1 MKKVSKLPLLAVAL
15 MVTGCNEKVSPEL
28 QTSNVAIPTAPVTPP
43 PADTTYSFKLVNKIT
58 TANYKLHKTGPG
70 NKAADCEIKTTN
82 VPFSRNSFPM
92 EGGNSYDITC
102 YLEAEEWALLE
113 KGINFEAVAAPNTC
127 EYISYVP
134 FGYYNRM
141 PGDSTANY
149 TEIQCGNE
157 FTQQSNIMAALPVGL
172 NINYTGG
179 ATAGCNQ
186 WLANSALL
194 PIATRNVFTPFSDA
208 DLCRFNYQDGGMEKC
223 DIGTVTVNR
232 YQFTLDPTK
241 AKAAGVT
248 AGRTACVA
256 NPLNVTCNSYL
267 DASDDDGTGPD
278 DGAPGFGETEITA
291 LLTTADADFA
301 PAYNAAYNAFPASVS
316 QTVRKI
322 NCGGQVKNCLGGPA
336 QAENLG
342 SSALSVRYKF
352 VEPNLEGKLLA
363 TYPPLA
369 PSRLNTYIYSNFR
382 RNLSNSA
389 INYIGSTDPG
399 YANSFVNVLLSIPF
413 TLYDPS
419 LQQQY
424 SFGTS
429 YSAPPSITTW
439 SNADWD
445 AASIVNNQT
454 IGRPLASEAFQ
465 GMKRV
470 RDWGVNPFYTFN
482 CLDSAYEIKARIRL
496 LVRDWN
502 RLLPTGTNIETMEY
516 LTDLPIAASGVLID
530 QPSDWPRQD
539 ININEPSDG
548 SGVTMNFNDFVD
560 WDDILGMTITAG
572 KYTVTAPD
580 NTTSVFFTPLAFPN
594 EIRTNP

>member
-1 MKKVSKLPLLAVAL
+1 
-15 MVTGCNEKVSPEL
+15 
-28 QTSNVAIPTAPVTPP
+28 
-43 PADTTYSFKLVNKIT
+43 VNKIT
-58 TANYKLHKTGPG
+58 TANYKLHKTGSG
-70 NKAADCEIKTTN
+70 NKAADCEIKSTN
-82 VPFSRNSFPM
+82 VPFTRNSFPVDI
-92 EGGNSYDITC
+92 GGNSYDISC

-157 FTQQSNIMAALPVGL
+157 STEPTHINAAAGPLGL
-172 NINYTGG
+172 NLSYTGG

-186 WLANSALL
+186 WLANDALL
-194 PIATRNVFTPFSDA
+194 PTANRNVFTPVSDA
-208 DLCRFNYQDGGMEKC
+208 DLCRFNYQNGDMEKC
-223 DIGTVTVNR
+223 DIGTVTINS
-232 YQFTLDPTK
+232 YQFTLDTIQ
-241 AKAAGVT
+241 ANAAGVS

-256 NPLNVTCNSYL
+256 NPGNVTCNSYL
-267 DASDDDGTGPD
+267 DASDNDGTGPD
-278 DGAPGFGETEITA
+278 DGAPGFGEAEITA
-291 LLTTADADFA
+291 LLGSADADFA
-301 PAYNAAYNAFPASVS
+301 PAYNTAYNAFPASVS
-316 QTVRKI
+316 QTVRRI
-322 NCGGQVKNCLGGPA
+322 NCGGEVRNCLGGPA
-336 QAENLG
+336 KVDNLG
-342 SSALSVRYKF
+342 TSALSLRYQF
-352 VEPNLEGKLLA
+352 VEPDEEGKLSA

-369 PSRLNTYIYSNFR
+369 PNRLNTYIYSNFR

-389 INYIGSTDPG
+389 INYIGSTDAG
-399 YANSFVNVLLSIPF
+399 YANSFLNGLLGIPF
-413 TLYDPS
+413 TLYNPS

-424 SFGTS
+424 SYGTS
-429 YSAPPSITTW
+429 FSAPPSITTW
-439 SNADWD
+439 SNAVWD

-465 GMKRV
+465 GMKRG

-482 CLDSAYEIKARIRL
+482 CLDPAYEIKARIRV

-502 RLLPTGTNIETMEY
+502 RLLPSGTNDVTMEY

-530 QPSDWPRQD
+530 QPSEWPRQD
-539 ININEPSDG
+539 IDITEPSDG
-548 SGVTMNFNDFVD
+548 SGVNMNFNDFAD

-572 KYTVTAPD
+572 KYTVTEPD

-594 EIRTNP
+594 EIKTNP